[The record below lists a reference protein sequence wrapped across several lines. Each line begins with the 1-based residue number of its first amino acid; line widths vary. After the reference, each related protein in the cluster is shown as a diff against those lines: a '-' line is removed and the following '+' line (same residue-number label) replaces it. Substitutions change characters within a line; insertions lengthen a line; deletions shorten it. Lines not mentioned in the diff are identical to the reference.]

1 MTLHFYRLSVL
12 DAVGSQMGFNPPL
25 ISRDSPFTRAG
36 RLCLT
41 LLTVGR
47 GSTRPKISC
56 YHLFYRSSVLDA
68 VGSQMGFNPPL
79 ISCHHPF
86 YRSSVL
92 DAVGSQMGFNPPLIG
107 TLRDSQKGEE
117 GGPLS
122 WSKAASVYPY
132 TALGIKALE
141 RYADCRYKLLLRHNK
156 LGSLE
161 NSVGI

>member
-1 MTLHFYRLSVL
+1 
-12 DAVGSQMGFNPPL
+12 MGFNPPL
-25 ISRDSPFTRAG
+25 IS
-36 RLCLT
+36 
-41 LLTVGR
+41 
-47 GSTRPKISC
+47 C
-56 YHLFYRSSVLDA
+56 YHPFYRSSVLDA
-68 VGSQMGFNPPL
+68 VGSQMGFNPPQ

-141 RYADCRYKLLLRHNK
+141 RYVDCRFKLHFRQNK
-156 LGSLE
+156 LGNFRE
-161 NSVGI
+161 QCW

>member
-1 MTLHFYRLSVL
+1 ML
-12 DAVGSQMGFNPPL
+12 DAVCSQLGFNPL
-25 ISRDSPFTRAG
+25 GISCDPPFIG
-36 RLCLT
+36 HLCLT
-41 LLTVGR
+41 L
-47 GSTRPKISC
+47 
-56 YHLFYRSSVLDA
+56 HFYRSSVLDA
-68 VGSQMGFNPPL
+68 VGSQMGFNLSL

-141 RYADCRYKLLLRHNK
+141 RYVDCRFKLRLRQNK
-156 LGSLE
+156 LGNLSE
-161 NSVGI
+161 QCR